1 MAEESDL
8 EKTEPASPRR
18 LEKAREEGNLPQSRE
33 LMAFLVLAAGVGCLW
48 AVGGWMSART
58 TALLRDGLM
67 LTRETAFDTALL
79 FTHLTQQ
86 ATEALI
92 TLAPL
97 FLLTVLGAIMGPIV
111 IGGFNFTGKPL
122 QPNFEKMSP
131 LKGIKRIFSVNGVA
145 ELVKAVLKSLLVG
158 LVIWW
163 VIRHEQDT
171 LFALISMPIEA
182 GVPEMV
188 HEILAASLMIVG
200 GMAIISAIDV
210 PFQLW
215 QYYKKLRMT
224 KEELKQEG
232 KEQEGSPE
240 VKGRIRRQQ
249 MDMARRRMMQ
259 DVPTAD
265 VVVTNPTHYAVALK
279 YDNKN
284 MAAPQ
289 IVAKGMNL
297 IAANIRELAEQHNVP
312 VLEAPPLARALY
324 KHAEI
329 GEQIPATLYTAV
341 AEVMAYVYQLSEYL
355 SGNMTA
361 PEAPKEIIVPVDM
374 DPGSPDERD
383 GVVVA

>member
-8 EKTEPASPRR
+8 EKTEPASARR

-48 AVGGWMSART
+48 VAGGWMSART
-58 TALLRDGLM
+58 TSMLRDGLM
-67 LTRETAFDTALL
+67 FTRETAFDTARL
-79 FTHLTQQ
+79 FTYLTEQ

-92 TLAPL
+92 TLAPI
-97 FLLTVLGAIMGPIV
+97 FLLTVLGAIVAPIV
-111 IGGFNFTGKPL
+111 IGGFNLTGKPL
-122 QPNFEKMSP
+122 QPSFEKMDP

-297 IAANIRELAEQHNVP
+297 IAANIRELAEQHKVP

-324 KHAEI
+324 KHAEV

-341 AEVMAYVYQLSEYL
+341 AEVMAYVYQLAQYL
-355 SGNMTA
+355 SGAMTA
-361 PEAPKEIIVPVDM
+361 PEAPKDIAVPAEM